1 MVYERC
7 MGFKI
12 FDHPFW
18 FVGFRPFFT
27 AAFVSG
33 AILPLLW
40 SMMLMGHMVAP
51 SSGISPIHWHAHEM
65 LFGFGW
71 AVLGGFLLTA
81 SKNWLKI
88 RGMHG
93 GFLVFALL
101 LWIIERGIIFYAP
114 HLEMNFLLR
123 FIILNSYIL
132 YVGGYIVTTLIRYR
146 KNDTF
151 SDNYFF
157 MIALPLFIISKV
169 LILTPEYFNLGTAMA
184 IGLFRVAFV
193 VMFERT
199 ITQFMKN
206 SMKVELIRN
215 KYLDHTIKGL
225 TLLSAFQA
233 FIPSL
238 ISTSILSLA
247 ATFLL
252 IRFLM
257 WKPLIA
263 FKKFEIGVM
272 YVGYFGLI
280 IHLYLEA
287 IKIAQVHTGIGT
299 LSTHAFTFLCMGLII
314 PSMLIRICQGHTG
327 RTLIF
332 TVSDKFAIWL
342 MGMAAFSRLIM
353 TQSFPGQYML
363 WASISGVG
371 WTLCFL
377 IIGYRLVPFL
387 FKPRV
392 DGKIH

>member
-1 MVYERC
+1 MS
-7 MGFKI
+7 FKI
-12 FDHPFW
+12 FEHPFW
-18 FVGFRPFFT
+18 FVGFRPLFT

-51 SSGISPIHWHAHEM
+51 PSGISPIHWHAHEM

-93 GFLVFALL
+93 GFLAFALL
-101 LWIIERGIIFYAP
+101 LWIFERGIIFYVP
-114 HLEMNFLLR
+114 HQEMNFLAR
-123 FIILNSYIL
+123 FILLNSFIL

-157 MIALPLFIISKV
+157 MVALPLFIISKT
-169 LILTPEYFNLGTAMA
+169 LILTPEYFNLGTEMA

-215 KYLDHTIKGL
+215 KYLDLSIKGL

-233 FIPSL
+233 FMPSL
-238 ISTSILSLA
+238 ISISILSLA
-247 ATFLL
+247 ATLLL
-252 IRFLM
+252 IRFSM
-257 WKPLIA
+257 WKPIVA

-272 YVGYFGLI
+272 YVGYLGLI
-280 IHLYLEA
+280 IHFYLEA

-332 TVSDKFAIWL
+332 TVSDKFAILL
-342 MGMAAFSRLIM
+342 MGFAAFSRLIM
-353 TQSFPGQYML
+353 TQSIPGQYML
-363 WASISGVG
+363 WASISGIG